1 MPFITEELWH
11 VLRARVGAEGWPDS
25 ILAASYPRAGEVD
38 EAAERGFGP
47 VIGIVDAIRNIRGEM
62 NVPFKVVLED
72 VEIGSLAPEA
82 EATVREELGR
92 VHRLANVKDARVL
105 SDGAAPA
112 KRGQSA
118 VAVGA
123 GFEVRVGLA
132 GAIDLAAES
141 ARIDKEIAKLD
152 QDLASVGKKLENPS
166 FVAKAPP
173 EVVEKDRAR
182 LAELR
187 EKKHKLEAHRAMILK
202 LRNGFH
208 EEANHGEPER
218 AEPHDRGRHRPRRP
232 RPCRRPPARCRPR
245 SPARSRRSSPPRPRS
260 RRPRRARWS
269 RGSKGS
275 ARSASRRAVAVKKA
289 VAKKTAAK
297 KTAAKPARGAKKVAK
312 KAPARKAAARGG
324 KKAAAKRTVKAPARK
339 TAAKKGARKAAA
351 RRGKK

>member
-1 MPFITEELWH
+1 
-11 VLRARVGAEGWPDS
+11 
-25 ILAASYPRAGEVD
+25 VD

-82 EATVREELGR
+82 AATVREELGR
-92 VHRLANVKDARVL
+92 VHRLANVKNVRVL

-141 ARIDKEIAKLD
+141 TRIDKEIAKLD

-187 EKKHKLEAHRAMILK
+187 EKKHKLEAHRAMISNSETVSTRRQTMENQNEQNPTTGGTPPTPATTVQEAAGQVQTAVAGAVEK
-202 LRNGFH
+202 VVATATEIAKAASSAVVSGIEGLRK
-208 EEANHGEPER
+208 ER
-218 AEPHDRGRHRPRRP
+218 KTARRP
-232 RPCRRPPARCRPR
+232 VKP
-245 SPARSRRSSPPRPRS
+245 
-260 RRPRRARWS
+260 
-269 RGSKGS
+269 
-275 ARSASRRAVAVKKA
+275 VKK
-289 VAKKTAAK
+289 VAAK
-297 KTAAKPARGAKKVAK
+297 KAAAKPARGAKKVAK